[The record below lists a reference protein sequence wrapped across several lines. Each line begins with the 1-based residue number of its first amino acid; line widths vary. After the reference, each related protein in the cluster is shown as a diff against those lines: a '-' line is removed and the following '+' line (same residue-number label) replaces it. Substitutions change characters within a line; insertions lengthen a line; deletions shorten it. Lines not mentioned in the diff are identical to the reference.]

1 MSLTN
6 ANEID
11 RHNNHNNSNQPK
23 IYMELSHASPSP
35 LNKENSDNVGDND
48 IEHTGTSVSMTEASV
63 VVSNDNSKSITSMKK
78 IAKNKIKVASAVT
91 ALFVAFSTLIAC
103 SGKGAWRYYLA
114 GGICAAIS
122 HAITTPVD
130 VIKVRITT
138 FSFLVAW
145 LCNSN
150 LNFISI
156 EQFNFTKTIH
166 SFLDKNKHHINVFNI
181 SPSDTK
187 TN

>member
-1 MSLTN
+1 MKYVK
-6 ANEID
+6 E
-11 RHNNHNNSNQPK
+11 NNHNNSNQPK

-35 LNKENSDNVGDND
+35 LNKENADND
-48 IEHTGTSVSMTEASV
+48 IEHTGTSVSMTEASI
-63 VVSNDNSKSITSMKK
+63 VVSNDDSKSTSIQK

-138 FSFLVAW
+138 FSF
-145 LCNSN
+145 
-150 LNFISI
+150 
-156 EQFNFTKTIH
+156 
-166 SFLDKNKHHINVFNI
+166 
-181 SPSDTK
+181 
-187 TN
+187 

>member
-1 MSLTN
+1 MKIIALLQLAAALYLLEGSTHVYSFQPTTLLSSRSSIRFQTHYRRSASLTN

-23 IYMELSHASPSP
+23 IYMKLSHASPSP
-35 LNKENSDNVGDND
+35 LNKENADNVGDND
-48 IEHTGTSVSMTEASV
+48 IEHAGTSVSMTEASI
-63 VVSNDNSKSITSMKK
+63 VVSNDDSKSTSIQK

-138 FSFLVAW
+138 FSF
-145 LCNSN
+145 
-150 LNFISI
+150 
-156 EQFNFTKTIH
+156 
-166 SFLDKNKHHINVFNI
+166 
-181 SPSDTK
+181 
-187 TN
+187 

>member
-1 MSLTN
+1 MKIIALLQLAAALYLLEGSTHVYSFQPTTLLSSRSSIRFQTHYRRSVSLTN

-35 LNKENSDNVGDND
+35 LNKENADND
-48 IEHTGTSVSMTEASV
+48 IEHTGTSVSMTEASI
-63 VVSNDNSKSITSMKK
+63 VVSNDDSKSITSMKK

-138 FSFLVAW
+138 FSF
-145 LCNSN
+145 
-150 LNFISI
+150 
-156 EQFNFTKTIH
+156 
-166 SFLDKNKHHINVFNI
+166 
-181 SPSDTK
+181 
-187 TN
+187 